1 MEPQAGASFP
11 GQWAAK
17 CPRIKGTLTKE
28 SEPPLRL
35 EELTAAAP
43 RAKAMSLNS

>member
-11 GQWAAK
+11 GPWAAK

-28 SEPPLRL
+28 SKPSLRL